1 MNIQINGFHG
11 VYIHDKKCVIKPK
24 VEMTFNLNPKF
35 DNPNFAS
42 KNPNGLLP
50 PLTNAF
56 VIEHIF
62 I

>member
-11 VYIHDKKCVIKPK
+11 VGIHDKRCVIKPK
-24 VEMTFNLNPKF
+24 VEMTSNLDLKF
-35 DNPNFAS
+35 YNPNFAS
-42 KNPNGLLP
+42 KNPSGLFP

-62 I
+62 T